1 MAMQTLSRLG
11 RGELTLGSMRGR
23 DLANARAFTMT
34 AGIWAGILTGA
45 WFGWRALGQRGQE
58 RLAANVGVSARELT
72 HYFMTAF
79 TVEKVAAKGL
89 FVAGLFHFL
98 RAKADRSSEPA

>member
-1 MAMQTLSRLG
+1 MAMQTLSRRA
-11 RGELTLGSMRGR
+11 RGEMMLGTMRER
-23 DLANARAFTMT
+23 DLVNARAFTMT
-34 AGIWAGILTGA
+34 AGIWAGILTAA

-58 RLAANVGVSARELT
+58 RLATNVGVSTRELT

-79 TVEKVAAKGL
+79 TVERVAAKGL

-98 RAKADRSSEPA
+98 RAKVDRSAEPE